1 MAGTS
6 NIESFVD
13 LRCRQPDPAM
23 QDDCAGVARLDAPRR
38 RVIIRSHTPEDREE
52 DQPMEKKQSRRTVLA
67 SCAAA
72 AAAISVTSRS
82 RVNAQEVAAKA
93 PKHPFIYCLNTSTI
107 MGQRLKLP
115 QQIDIAAK
123 AGYTALEPWIRDIEA
138 YAKEGGNL
146 NDIRKQLDD
155 HGMTVED
162 TIGFANWIVD
172 DDEARKKG
180 MEQAKRDMDLSVG
193 IGSKRI
199 AAPAAGAQDTTGMDL
214 IQIAERY
221 RALCDLG
228 DEMGIV
234 PIVEVWGFSR
244 TIGKLSEGAFVA
256 IQSGHPK
263 ASILADI
270 YHLYKGGSDY
280 NGLRL
285 LNRQAIQIMHFNDYP
300 NAPARAEI
308 KDEHRIFP
316 GDGVAPTT
324 EILKIVSAMGNP
336 PCILSLELFN
346 RQYWK
351 LDPMVCAKTGIDKMK
366 AAVERS
372 LA

>member
-1 MAGTS
+1 MK
-6 NIESFVD
+6 
-13 LRCRQPDPAM
+13 
-23 QDDCAGVARLDAPRR
+23 
-38 RVIIRSHTPEDREE
+38 SHR
-52 DQPMEKKQSRRTVLA
+52 SRRNVLA
-67 SCAAA
+67 SGVAAA
-72 AAAISVTSRS
+72 AGVSIVVSSRS
-82 RVNAQEVAAKA
+82 KARAQGAPAAAASSSSKQ
-93 PKHPFIYCLNTSTI
+93 PFVYCLNTSTI
-107 MGQRLKLP
+107 MGQKLKLP

-146 NDIRKQLDD
+146 ADIKKQIAD

-172 DDEARKKG
+172 NDETRAKG
-180 MEQAKRDMDLSVG
+180 MEQAKRDMDLSVQ
-193 IGSKRI
+193 IGAKRM
-199 AAPAAGAQDTTGMDL
+199 AAPAAGAQETTGMDL
-214 IQIAERY
+214 FKIAERY

-228 DEMGIV
+228 DQIGIV
-234 PIVEVWGFSR
+234 PIVEVWGFSK
-244 TIGKLSEGAFVA
+244 TIGKLSEGVFVA
-256 IQSGHPK
+256 VQSGHPK
-263 ASILADI
+263 ASVLADI

-285 LNRQAIQIMHFNDYP
+285 LNRQAVQIIHFNDYP
-300 NAPARAEI
+300 PQPTRAEI

-324 EILKIVSAMGNP
+324 EILRILKAMPGA
-336 PCILSLELFN
+336 PCVLSLELFN

-351 LDPMVCAKTGIDKMK
+351 LDPFVCAKTGIEKMR

>member
-1 MAGTS
+1 MK
-6 NIESFVD
+6 
-13 LRCRQPDPAM
+13 
-23 QDDCAGVARLDAPRR
+23 
-38 RVIIRSHTPEDREE
+38 SHR
-52 DQPMEKKQSRRTVLA
+52 SRRNVLA
-67 SCAAA
+67 SGVAAA
-72 AAAISVTSRS
+72 AGVSIVVSSRS
-82 RVNAQEVAAKA
+82 KARAQGAPAAAASSSSKQ
-93 PKHPFIYCLNTSTI
+93 PFVYCLNTSTI
-107 MGQRLKLP
+107 MGQKLKLP

-138 YAKEGGNL
+138 YAKENGNL
-146 NDIRKQLDD
+146 ADIKKQIAD

-172 DDEARKKG
+172 NDETRAKG
-180 MEQAKRDMDLSVG
+180 MEQAKRDMDLSVQ
-193 IGSKRI
+193 IGAKRM
-199 AAPAAGAQDTTGMDL
+199 AAPAAGAQETTGMDL
-214 IQIAERY
+214 FKIAERY

-228 DEMGIV
+228 DQIGIV
-234 PIVEVWGFSR
+234 PIVEVWGFSK
-244 TIGKLSEGAFVA
+244 TIGKLSEGVFVA
-256 IQSGHPK
+256 VQSGHPK
-263 ASILADI
+263 ASVLADI

-285 LNRQAIQIMHFNDYP
+285 LNRQAVQIIHFNDYP
-300 NAPARAEI
+300 PQPTRAEI

-324 EILKIVSAMGNP
+324 EILRILKAMPGA
-336 PCILSLELFN
+336 PCVLSLELFN

-351 LDPMVCAKTGIDKMK
+351 LDPFVCAKTGIEKMR